1 MKKFLLLI
9 FILLISNSFVCA
21 QTLKAQAVRELYTSR
36 ENSVIKLKVMKNCTL
51 DNLKLEKD
59 FYITGVITNITKSKK
74 IYKSATFDFTLV
86 SYTDGSGV
94 EHAIEN
100 PIKGKFNGKFKPDI
114 EKSPLNFD
122 VNVGGMMP
130 YGGVN
135 GNEVFSGAKKMIKD
149 DIDDFTDVKTS
160 LKDEDSDLIEID
172 TDEVLKFE
180 F

>member
-9 FILLISNSFVCA
+9 CILLISNSFVLA
-21 QTLKAQAVRELYTSR
+21 ETLKTKAVRELYTSK
-36 ENSVIKLKVMKNCTL
+36 ENSSIKLKVMKNCTL

-59 FYITGVITNITKSKK
+59 FYITGIITNITKSKNFC
-74 IYKSATFDFTLV
+74 KSATFDFTLV
-86 SYTDGSGV
+86 SYTDKNGV
-94 EHAIEN
+94 EHKIE
-100 PIKGKFNGKFKPDI
+100 PQIKGKFNGKFSPNI

-122 VNVGGMMP
+122 VNVGGIMP

-135 GNEVFSGAKKMIKD
+135 GNEVFSGAKKMLKD
-149 DIDDFTDVKTS
+149 DIEDFTDVKTS

-172 TDEVLKFE
+172 ADDVLKFE